1 MLLTKK
7 NILNAL
13 PEFHDHLFKHAKT
26 KRHEKRL
33 ASILSG
39 LKRKGVIQVMKH
51 EEEIKDDKGEIVK
64 KVITHYSKTKT

>member
-7 NILNAL
+7 NILEVL
-13 PEFHDHLFKHAKT
+13 PGFHDHLFKHAKT

-33 ASILSG
+33 NTILSV
-39 LKRKGVIQVMKH
+39 LKRKGVIKVEKH

-64 KVITHYSKTKT
+64 KVITYYSKT